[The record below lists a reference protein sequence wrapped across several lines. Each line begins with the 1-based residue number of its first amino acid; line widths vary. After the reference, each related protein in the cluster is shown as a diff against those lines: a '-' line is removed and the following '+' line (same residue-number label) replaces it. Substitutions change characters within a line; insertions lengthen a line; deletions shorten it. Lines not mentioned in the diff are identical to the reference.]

1 MGFLCSLR
9 LAIPSAALSLT
20 FCPLREANRAPRV
33 RDCACIPCP
42 GQAGSPQ
49 EDTNTREEAWT
60 QFLPQIPACTFPAPN
75 CKVWPLLASC
85 TPLQMKACLKDL
97 PLETLQPILSKG
109 FRVEIRALCSVTMG
123 KSVSSSEHCLR
134 NGNNKLNQGWASLL
148 GSEVSQEVL
157 QLQSRLWGLPCT
169 LFHLLGGGVQHL
181 RFAEVE
187 TETPREER
195 TCPWS
200 HGW

>member
-49 EDTNTREEAWT
+49 GDTITREEAWT

-85 TPLQMKACLKDL
+85 TPLQMKACLRDL
-97 PLETLQPILSKG
+97 PLETLRPILSKG

-134 NGNNKLNQGWASLL
+134 NGNNILYSQLPTKPGLGQSFGFRGQPGGSAAAVQTLGTSLHIISSP
-148 GSEVSQEVL
+148 G
-157 QLQSRLWGLPCT
+157 RWGPT
-169 LFHLLGGGVQHL
+169 SPFYRRGN
-181 RFAEVE
+181 
-187 TETPREER
+187 
-195 TCPWS
+195 
-200 HGW
+200 